1 MPFYRRAS
9 FREAIKWVVYGLI
22 LLLAYCLQTTKGL
35 TVPIFGVRP
44 LLMVGVV
51 ICVAFFEQEVGACV
65 FAFFAGLLMDYA
77 CNTLLGYFALFF
89 VLTSLAISFLTHFL
103 ALPNFTTFLAVSSV
117 SLVLLCHAD
126 FFFRF
131 VLTEEEGLVPYYLHT
146 FLPTWL
152 YTGLTILLFYFLL
165 RFVFLRLQPQN
176 EAEMTAI

>member
-89 VLTSLAISFLTHFL
+89 GFSGFSCGNYSALKFTAI
-103 ALPNFTTFLAVSSV
+103 ANFTL
-117 SLVLLCHAD
+117 
-126 FFFRF
+126 
-131 VLTEEEGLVPYYLHT
+131 
-146 FLPTWL
+146 
-152 YTGLTILLFYFLL
+152 
-165 RFVFLRLQPQN
+165 
-176 EAEMTAI
+176 